1 MLLLLPLL
9 RSTELLAAFAVTFGL
24 ADFSTVPPTTA
35 LAQRSFRS
43 GGFGLVLGLIGAAH
57 QVGSALGS
65 EIGGVLYDATG
76 GYGAFFVSA
85 ARRLRDR
92 RRSSASASTART
104 SSYAGGAGPTRS
116 SRHTARV
123 RLARFSV

>member
-1 MLLLLPLL
+1 M
-9 RSTELLAAFAVTFGL
+9 TFGL

-65 EIGGVLYDATG
+65 EIGGLLYDATG

-85 ARRLRDR
+85 AGVCVVAAFLSLGVDR
-92 RRSSASASTART
+92 PDIELPR
-104 SSYAGGAGPTRS
+104 AGGDRPEAAGTPRG
-116 SRHTARV
+116 
-123 RLARFSV
+123 